1 MKEKYCLLAING
13 DMSHN
18 GMSDKS
24 EMIQVK
30 EKHFDI
36 VEEFLMAQTLFK
48 IKNLKAVYDSSF
60 FEREESRKAHKK
72 YWKAVEKLYQASIF
86 EHKYQART
94 EWELCL
100 NNEYELDCVTIPFK
114 WEKSSK
120 KEFYN
125 KIEKNKDFAALHI
138 SERFG
143 NHLPSNKLFKYDV
156 YGEWLFFQC
165 AEKYIFDNDEN
176 NISVFSMNLNNHF
189 GEVYDEYNTNKF
201 NWNDLQSYVEMINS
215 N

>member
-1 MKEKYCLLAING
+1 MKEKYCLLAISG

-24 EMIQVK
+24 QIIQVK

-60 FEREESRKAHKK
+60 FEREESKKAHKN
-72 YWKAVEKLYQASIF
+72 YWEAVEKLYQASIF

-94 EWELCL
+94 EWELCC
-100 NNEYELDCVTIPFK
+100 NSK
-114 WEKSSK
+114 WRSQEEKSKK

-125 KIEKNKDFAALHI
+125 KIEIDKDFAALHI

-143 NHLPSNKLFKYDV
+143 NHLPSNKLLKYDV

-165 AEKYIFDNDEN
+165 AEKYIFDNNEN
-176 NISVFSMNLNNHF
+176 NIFVFSMTLNSII
-189 GEVYDEYNTNKF
+189 GEVYDEYKPNKF
-201 NWNDLQSYVEMINS
+201 DWNDLKNYVAMISS

>member
-1 MKEKYCLLAING
+1 MKEKYCLLAISG

-24 EMIQVK
+24 QIIQVK

-60 FEREESRKAHKK
+60 FEREESKKAHKN
-72 YWKAVEKLYQASIF
+72 YWEAVEKLYQASIF

-94 EWELCL
+94 EWELCF
-100 NNEYELDCVTIPFK
+100 NSK
-114 WEKSSK
+114 WRSQEEKSKK

-125 KIEKNKDFAALHI
+125 KIEIDKDFAALHI

-143 NHLPSNKLFKYDV
+143 NHLPSNKLLKYDV

-176 NISVFSMNLNNHF
+176 NISVFSMSLNNHF
-189 GEVYDEYNTNKF
+189 GEVYDEYKTNKF
-201 NWNDLQSYVEMINS
+201 NWNDLKNYVAMINS

>member
-1 MKEKYCLLAING
+1 MKEKYCLLAISG

-24 EMIQVK
+24 QIIQVK

-60 FEREESRKAHKK
+60 FEREESKKAHKN
-72 YWKAVEKLYQASIF
+72 YWEAVEKLYQASIF

-100 NNEYELDCVTIPFK
+100 NSK
-114 WEKSSK
+114 WRSQEEKSKK

-125 KIEKNKDFAALHI
+125 KIEIDKDFAALHI

-143 NHLPSNKLFKYDV
+143 NHLPSNKLLKYDV

-165 AEKYIFDNDEN
+165 AEKYIFDNNEN
-176 NISVFSMNLNNHF
+176 NIFVFSMTLNSII
-189 GEVYDEYNTNKF
+189 GEVYDEYKPNKF
-201 NWNDLQSYVEMINS
+201 DWNNLQSYVAMINS

>member
-1 MKEKYCLLAING
+1 MIEKYCLLAISG

-94 EWELCL
+94 EWELCF
-100 NNEYELDCVTIPFK
+100 NSK
-114 WEKSSK
+114 WRSSKEKSK
-120 KEFYN
+120 KREFYN
-125 KIEKNKDFAALHI
+125 KIKIDKDFAALHI

-143 NHLPSNKLFKYDV
+143 NHLPSSKLFKYDV

>member
-1 MKEKYCLLAING
+1 MKEKYCLLAISG

-48 IKNLKAVYDSSF
+48 IKNLKAYYDRNF
-60 FEREESRKAHKK
+60 FESKESRKAHKK
-72 YWKAVEKLYQASIF
+72 ILKAVEKLYQASIF

-100 NNEYELDCVTIPFK
+100 NNEYELIVLQFLSNGRKAVRKNFITRLKKIKILQLYISLKGLAIIYLVINYLNTMFMVNGYSFNVQRNTFLIMMKTI
-114 WEKSSK
+114 S
-120 KEFYN
+120 
-125 KIEKNKDFAALHI
+125 
-138 SERFG
+138 
-143 NHLPSNKLFKYDV
+143 
-156 YGEWLFFQC
+156 LFFQ
-165 AEKYIFDNDEN
+165 
-176 NISVFSMNLNNHF
+176 
-189 GEVYDEYNTNKF
+189 
-201 NWNDLQSYVEMINS
+201 
-215 N
+215 

>member
-1 MKEKYCLLAING
+1 MKEKYCLLAISG

-24 EMIQVK
+24 EMIEVK

-48 IKNLKAVYDSSF
+48 IKNLKAYYDRNF
-60 FEREESRKAHKK
+60 FESKESRKAHKK

-125 KIEKNKDFAALHI
+125 KIKILQLYI
-138 SERFG
+138 SLKGLAIIYLVINYLNTMFMVSGYSFNVQRNTF
-143 NHLPSNKLFKYDV
+143 LIMMKTIS
-156 YGEWLFFQC
+156 LFFQ
-165 AEKYIFDNDEN
+165 
-176 NISVFSMNLNNHF
+176 
-189 GEVYDEYNTNKF
+189 
-201 NWNDLQSYVEMINS
+201 
-215 N
+215 

>member
-1 MKEKYCLLAING
+1 MKEKYCLLAIRG

-18 GMSDKS
+18 GMGNKS
-24 EMIQVK
+24 EIIEVK
-30 EKHFDI
+30 EKHLNI
-36 VEEFLMAQTLFK
+36 VEEFLMAHTLFK
-48 IKNLKAVYDSSF
+48 IKNLKAYYDSSF
-60 FEREESRKAHKK
+60 FETEESRKAHNN
-72 YWKAVEKLYQASIF
+72 YWGALKKLYQASIF

-94 EWELCL
+94 EWELCF
-100 NNEYELDCVTIPFK
+100 NSK
-114 WEKSSK
+114 WRSQEEKSEK

-125 KIEKNKDFAALHI
+125 KIEEDKDFAALHI

-143 NHLPSNKLFKYDV
+143 NHLPSNKLLKYDV

-165 AEKYIFDNDEN
+165 AEKYIFDNNEN
-176 NISVFSMNLNNHF
+176 NIFVFSMSLNSNI

-201 NWNDLQSYVEMINS
+201 DWNNLQSYVAMINS